1 MIGIDVARV
10 KRWYAKTYPQYS
22 GVGYQIEVT
31 LMNQTGIDTAHELR
45 GVDVNFTVTSYD
57 VETNQVAHTISGIY
71 NRMHY
76 GGWNAH
82 DNTSASLTEGE

>member
-22 GVGYQIEVT
+22 GVGYQIEVST
-31 LMNQTGIDTAHELR
+31 MNQTGIDTDHELR
-45 GVDVNFTVTSYD
+45 GVNVSFTVRSYD
-57 VETNQVAHTISGIY
+57 VETKTVAHSISGVY

-76 GGWNAH
+76 GGWKA
-82 DNTSASLTEGE
+82 AEGQE